1 MSAVFLIDAVLFDM
15 DGVLVDSRA
24 VVERTW
30 RRWAERHDLD
40 AERLFRTV
48 HGRRTSEALADI
60 APGMDIATETAW
72 LDAAEFDDLEGIT
85 AIPGAVELVRALPED
100 RWGVVT
106 SAGLELARK
115 RLRAAGLPAEP
126 PVLITGADVERG
138 KPAPDGYLLAAGE
151 LGVRPTDC
159 LVFEDARPGI
169 AAAKAA
175 GAHVVAI
182 TTTAPSGELRAA
194 DVVIDDLR
202 RVRVDR
208 EADQIVIRI
217 R

>member
-1 MSAVFLIDAVLFDM
+1 MSAVFLVDAVLFDM

-40 AERLFRTV
+40 ADRLFRTV

-85 AIPGAVELVRALPED
+85 AVPGAAALVDALPD
-100 RWGVVT
+100 GRWGVVT
-106 SAGLELARK
+106 SAGRELAQK

-126 PVLITGADVERG
+126 PVLITSADVERG
-138 KPAPDGYLLAAGE
+138 KPAPDGYLQAAGD
-151 LGVRPTDC
+151 LGVRPGDC

-175 GAHVVAI
+175 GAQVVAL

-202 RVRVDR
+202 RVRVDH
-208 EADQIVIRI
+208 EGDQIVIRI